1 MSSKEYFNQVAGEWD
16 IMRQGFF
23 SEAVREKAY
32 QVAEVK
38 RGKTAADL
46 GAGTGFITEGLLTR
60 GLKVIAIDE
69 SESMLVVMKEKFA
82 GNDCVQYLV
91 GESKALP
98 IPDGAVDYA
107 FANMYLH
114 HVEAP
119 AAAILE
125 MARIVK
131 NGGRVI
137 ITDLDEHHFAF
148 LKTEQHDRWL
158 GFKRENIQRWL
169 AEADLKNISVNCV
182 GQNCCAQSSCGAEK
196 AVISI
201 FVALGEK

>member
-1 MSSKEYFNQVAGEWD
+1 MTSREYFNRVAWEWD
-16 IMRQGFF
+16 VMRQGFF

-46 GAGTGFITEGLLTR
+46 GAGTGFITEGLLAR
-60 GLKVIAIDE
+60 GSKVIAVDE
-69 SESMLVVMKEKFA
+69 SENMLAVMKKKYA

-98 IPDGAVDYA
+98 IPDRTVDYA

-114 HVEAP
+114 HVESP
-119 AAAILE
+119 AAAIQE
-125 MARIVK
+125 MARIIK

-137 ITDLDEHHFAF
+137 ITDLDEHHFTF
-148 LKTEQHDRWL
+148 LKAERHDRWL
-158 GFKRENIQRWL
+158 GFKRGDIRRWL
-169 AEADLKNISVNCV
+169 AEAGLKNIDVSSV

-201 FVALGEK
+201 FVASGEK